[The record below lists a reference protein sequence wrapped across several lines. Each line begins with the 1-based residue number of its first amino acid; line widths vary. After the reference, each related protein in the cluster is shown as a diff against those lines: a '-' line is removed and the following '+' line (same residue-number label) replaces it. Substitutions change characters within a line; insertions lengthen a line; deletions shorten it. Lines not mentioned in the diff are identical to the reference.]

1 MAKIL
6 IVYDSKTGNTER
18 MAMAVA
24 EGAKKI
30 KNVAV
35 VVKKAEETKAPR

>member
-18 MAMAVA
+18 MAMAIA
-24 EGAKKI
+24 DGAKTT
-30 KNVAV
+30 KNI
-35 VVKKAEETKAPR
+35 EGFFT